1 MNQAPL
7 PQPRQ
12 DALRAQL
19 PQVADLLQ
27 QRRASEIDETVIDD
41 LVSLAW
47 LEWVG
52 GSLQLTTT
60 GTNICRRRQM
70 E

>member
-1 MNQAPL
+1 MNQVSSVPQARRETLRGVL
-7 PQPRQ
+7 PK
-12 DALRAQL
+12 
-19 PQVADLLQ
+19 VVELLQ
-27 QRRASEIDETVIDD
+27 KRRASEIDDTVIDD
-41 LVSLAW
+41 LVSLYW

-60 GTNICRRRQM
+60 GKNVSRQLL

>member
-1 MNQAPL
+1 MNQVSSV
-7 PQPRQ
+7 PQARRES
-12 DALRAQL
+12 LRGVL

-27 QRRASEIDETVIDD
+27 KRRASEIDDTVIDD
-41 LVSLAW
+41 LVSLYW

-60 GTNICRRRQM
+60 GKNVSRQLL

>member
-1 MNQAPL
+1 MNQVSSI
-7 PQPRQ
+7 PQARRE
-12 DALRAQL
+12 ALRGLL
-19 PQVADLLQ
+19 PQVANLLQ
-27 QRRASEIDETVIDD
+27 KRRASEIDTVVIDD
-41 LVSLAW
+41 LVLLYW

-60 GTNICRRRQM
+60 GKNVCRQLL

>member
-1 MNQAPL
+1 MTQAPL

-12 DALRAQL
+12 DALRAEL
-19 PQVADLLQ
+19 PHVAELLQ
-27 QRRASEIDETVIDD
+27 QRRANEIDEAVIDD
-41 LVSLAW
+41 LVTLAW

-60 GTNICRRRQM
+60 GSNLCRWR
-70 E
+70 

>member
-1 MNQAPL
+1 MNQVSSV
-7 PQPRQ
+7 PQARRET
-12 DALRAQL
+12 LRGVL
-19 PQVADLLQ
+19 PQVVELLQ
-27 QRRASEIDETVIDD
+27 KRRASEIDDTVIDD
-41 LVSLAW
+41 LVSLYW

-60 GTNICRRRQM
+60 GKNVSRQLL

>member
-1 MNQAPL
+1 MNQVSSV
-7 PQPRQ
+7 PQARRES
-12 DALRAQL
+12 LRGVL

-27 QRRASEIDETVIDD
+27 KRRASEIDDAVIDD
-41 LVSLAW
+41 LVSLHW
-47 LEWVG
+47 LVWVG

-60 GTNICRRRQM
+60 GKNVSRQLL

>member
-1 MNQAPL
+1 MNQVSPVPQARRETLRGVL
-7 PQPRQ
+7 PK
-12 DALRAQL
+12 
-19 PQVADLLQ
+19 VAELLQ
-27 QRRASEIDETVIDD
+27 KRRANEIDDEVIDD
-41 LVSLAW
+41 LVSLYW

-60 GTNICRRRQM
+60 GKNVCRQLL

>member
-1 MNQAPL
+1 MNQVSSV
-7 PQPRQ
+7 PQARRES
-12 DALRAQL
+12 LRGVL
-19 PQVADLLQ
+19 PQVVEMLQ
-27 QRRASEIDETVIDD
+27 KRRASEIDDTVIDD
-41 LVSLAW
+41 LVSLYW

-60 GTNICRRRQM
+60 GKNVSRQLL

>member
-1 MNQAPL
+1 MNQVSSV
-7 PQPRQ
+7 PQARRET
-12 DALRAQL
+12 LRGVL
-19 PQVADLLQ
+19 PQVVELLQ
-27 QRRASEIDETVIDD
+27 KRRASEIDDTVIDD
-41 LVSLAW
+41 LVSLYW

-60 GTNICRRRQM
+60 GKSVSRQLL

>member
-1 MNQAPL
+1 MSPVPQARRETLRGVL
-7 PQPRQ
+7 PK
-12 DALRAQL
+12 
-19 PQVADLLQ
+19 VAELLQ
-27 QRRASEIDETVIDD
+27 KRRANEIDDEVIDD
-41 LVSLAW
+41 LVSLYW

-60 GTNICRRRQM
+60 GKNVCRQLL

>member
-1 MNQAPL
+1 MNQVSSV
-7 PQPRQ
+7 PQARRET
-12 DALRAQL
+12 LRGVL
-19 PQVADLLQ
+19 PQVAELLQ
-27 QRRASEIDETVIDD
+27 KRRANEIDDVVIDD
-41 LVSLAW
+41 LVLLHW

-60 GTNICRRRQM
+60 GKNICRQLF

>member
-1 MNQAPL
+1 MNQVSSV
-7 PQPRQ
+7 PQARRET
-12 DALRAQL
+12 LRDVL
-19 PQVADLLQ
+19 PQVSQLLQ
-27 QRRASEIDETVIDD
+27 KRRANEIDDAVIDD
-41 LVSLAW
+41 LVSLHW

-60 GTNICRRRQM
+60 GKNICRQLL